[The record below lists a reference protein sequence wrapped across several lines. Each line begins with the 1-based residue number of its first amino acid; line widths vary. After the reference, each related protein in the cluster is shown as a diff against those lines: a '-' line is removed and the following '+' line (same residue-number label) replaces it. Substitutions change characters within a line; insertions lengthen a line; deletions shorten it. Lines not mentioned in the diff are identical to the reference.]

1 VKRFWKQAHPVERD
15 GGWDV
20 ELDGKPL
27 RTPARDPL
35 TVPTKALAEA
45 IAAEWNGVED
55 KIDPGTMPLTGL
67 ANATLDRVAPD
78 KEAFAEGIARYAEAD
93 LACYRAEGPSALVE
107 RQAELWDPLLEWG
120 RRRFDVD
127 FCTTSAIVH
136 VDQPAATIDR
146 LSHAVAALD
155 PFRLAVIPALER
167 HDAWGIRL
175 IPTTQ
180 RLEQIWLPAPTPMPD
195 GVPDLDDALVRQVFV
210 TADLRPVRLLGL
222 STPRDVDV
230 ERVTVAAARQHE
242 PGGPVILDDIPF
254 HRWDPRSLL
263 LAPADR
269 QDWSPGIYQ
278 IRIDLGESETAIT
291 VAIIAATRG
300 VVGDTPR

>member
-1 VKRFWKQAHPVERD
+1 VKRFWKQAQPVERD
-15 GGWDV
+15 GGWGL

-107 RQAELWDPLLEWG
+107 RQAELWDPLLGWG

-127 FCTTSAIVH
+127 FRTTTGIVH

-146 LSHAVAALD
+146 LSHAVAPLD
-155 PFRLAVIPALER
+155 PFRLAGLAPLVTIGGSLLAALGVLEGAFTPDQGWEAVTVDERWQLEQWGSDAEAEAALENR
-167 HDAWGIRL
+167 R
-175 IPTTQ
+175 
-180 RLEQIWLPAPTPMPD
+180 
-195 GVPDLDDALVRQVFV
+195 
-210 TADLRPVRLLGL
+210 
-222 STPRDVDV
+222 RDFM
-230 ERVTVAAARQHE
+230 AAARFLE
-242 PGGPVILDDIPF
+242 
-254 HRWDPRSLL
+254 LL
-263 LAPADR
+263 NA
-269 QDWSPGIYQ
+269 
-278 IRIDLGESETAIT
+278 
-291 VAIIAATRG
+291 
-300 VVGDTPR
+300 